1 MARAEGE
8 EEAQR
13 VSGREAS
20 EIEEREIGRGRAM
33 VYSLLKIQREYT
45 LRDFSRAKWR

>member
-20 EIEEREIGRGRAM
+20 EIEEREIGIGGEQW
-33 VYSLLKIQREYT
+33 YILC
-45 LRDFSRAKWR
+45 LRSKGSTP